1 MYPQFFGFHKLPFR
15 LRPDP
20 DFLYSGKEYLQ
31 ARAAVIAALRGSA
44 RVVLFLG
51 PPGVGKTLLLEDVLH
66 EVSGYF
72 AACRINQP
80 HISATELLQAVVMQ
94 LGTTS
99 VEGDENHRP
108 STRPARVLHPRCW

>member
-31 ARAAVIAALRGSA
+31 ARAAMIAALRGSA

-51 PPGVGKTLLLEDVLH
+51 PPGVGFT
-66 EVSGYF
+66 
-72 AACRINQP
+72 
-80 HISATELLQAVVMQ
+80 
-94 LGTTS
+94 GTS
-99 VEGDENHRP
+99 RAGR
-108 STRPARVLHPRCW
+108 R